1 MKVWLAVA
9 AGVLLLAP
17 GIASAQVLEGSGSP
31 GSPPSADSFRAVNAH
46 PAECARLARQIDHFT
61 MMAQRAEA
69 LENEMWVERLE
80 DHLELLQGM
89 QAARCP
95 DDVPIDSGA
104 EAFKYLVKLAAKAAL
119 TYFTFGAAG
128 F

>member
-1 MKVWLAVA
+1 
-9 AGVLLLAP
+9 
-17 GIASAQVLEGSGSP
+17 
-31 GSPPSADSFRAVNAH
+31 
-46 PAECARLARQIDHFT
+46 
-61 MMAQRAEA
+61 MMAERAEA
-69 LENEMWVERLE
+69 LENEMWMERLE
-80 DHLELLQGM
+80 DHLQLLKGM

-104 EAFKYLVKLAAKAAL
+104 EAFKYLMKLAAKAAV

>member
-9 AGVLLLAP
+9 VGVLLLAP
-17 GIASAQVLEGSGSP
+17 GLASAQVLSGSSSP
-31 GSPPSADSFRAVNAH
+31 GSPPSAKSFRPVNAH

-61 MMAQRAEA
+61 TMAERAEA
-69 LENEMWVERLE
+69 LGNEMWTERLAN
-80 DHLELLQGM
+80 HLELLKGM